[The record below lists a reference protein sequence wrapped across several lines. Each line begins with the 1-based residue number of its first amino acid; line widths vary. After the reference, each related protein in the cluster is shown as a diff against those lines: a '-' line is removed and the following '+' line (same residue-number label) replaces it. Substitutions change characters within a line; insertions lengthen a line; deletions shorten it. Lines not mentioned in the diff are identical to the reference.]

1 MAQVEGWWSQP
12 ERPVGAQERA
22 GQCLTGPKGSGC
34 RNRLAHSLVRLSVRD
49 ARRVAS
55 TVGVSTVDE
64 PSCGL
69 EPARGASREVSVR
82 RRQLVSGPRP
92 DCGGGGGSYGSS
104 GPALAKPCRT
114 PCPARAVSASGS

>member
-49 ARRVAS
+49 ARPVVS
-55 TVGVSTVDE
+55 TVGVSTV
-64 PSCGL
+64 G
-69 EPARGASREVSVR
+69 SRR
-82 RRQLVSGPRP
+82 
-92 DCGGGGGSYGSS
+92 
-104 GPALAKPCRT
+104 
-114 PCPARAVSASGS
+114 SGSGRLRPEAGGRVRVP